1 MVAHWTAGGE
11 LPPLPWLVGVAGL
24 VAGATAWVL
33 RGQARAVLMAP
44 VLIVCQ
50 LGLHLLFASLGPA
63 GHASHQTH
71 QAVGLSPRMLA
82 AHLACAVLTAV
93 VWWVRRSV
101 VDLVLR
107 LVRPLV
113 AATRRT
119 TAAAIT
125 RTQTTTAPIWLVS
138 DPGRAPPRVLAPT

>member
-1 MVAHWTAGGE
+1 VVAHWAAGGQ

-33 RGQARAVLMAP
+33 RRQARVVLMAP

-50 LGLHLLFASLGPA
+50 LGLHMLFASLGPA
-63 GHASHQTH
+63 GHASHQAH
-71 QAVGLSPRMLA
+71 QAVDLSPRMLA

-101 VDLVLR
+101 VELMLR
-107 LVRPLV
+107 LARPLV
-113 AATRRT
+113 TATRGT
-119 TAAAIT
+119 TTPAMT
-125 RTQTTTAPIWLVS
+125 RTQTSTPVWLVS
-138 DPGRAPPRVLAPT
+138 ARGRAPPRVLAPT